1 MAEEPVH
8 VVPYD
13 PSWPRRFEEERVR
26 LAEVLAPWL
35 AGPIEHVGSTAVPGL
50 AAKPV
55 IDVMAGVASLEAS
68 RPAIE
73 ALARHGWC
81 YFPYRPESM
90 HWLCKPSPMAR
101 THHLHL
107 VPFGGVLWAERL
119 AFRDHLR
126 THPDMAL
133 EYAALKRGLAERYRL
148 DREAYTEAKGPF
160 VVRVVAAAMGR

>member
-1 MAEEPVH
+1 
-8 VVPYD
+8 
-13 PSWPRRFEEERVR
+13 
-26 LAEVLAPWL
+26 
-35 AGPIEHVGSTAVPGL
+35 
-50 AAKPV
+50 V

-133 EYAALKRGLAERYRL
+133 EYAALKRELAERYRL